1 MVNRNPKTNSS
12 IPFPADL
19 LFLSATTV
27 SILDEIFDMFN
38 HLYFLAIILFTLQ
51 RFGLSR

>member
-19 LFLSATTV
+19 LFLSATKV
-27 SILDEIFDMFN
+27 SILSEIFDMFN
-38 HLYFLAIILFTLQ
+38 HSYFLAIIFVLQ
-51 RFGLSR
+51 HFALSG